1 MTAHHSTVC
10 RGLSDDEIKDRG
22 DPNGREA
29 RAWLYAEGFDP
40 ELNRPE
46 A

>member
-1 MTAHHSTVC
+1 MTAYHSTVC

-22 DPNGREA
+22 DPNGREDRA
-29 RAWLYAEGFDP
+29 RLYAVGYNP